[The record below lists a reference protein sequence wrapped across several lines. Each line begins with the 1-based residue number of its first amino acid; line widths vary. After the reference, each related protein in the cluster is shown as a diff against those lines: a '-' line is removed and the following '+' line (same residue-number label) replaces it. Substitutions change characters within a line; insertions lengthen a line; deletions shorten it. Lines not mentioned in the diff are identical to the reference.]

1 MTAYGGYVD
10 WAFEA
15 LLPVSPFWTFINVH
29 PACERVVSLII
40 TVPLGIC
47 AGSVPVMK
55 VVVPLTCP
63 PLLAEIALIMYGC
76 CACIPIT
83 STLWLVTRVLSAI
96 SHWRLPAP
104 NWTVELA
111 AWSVV

>member
-29 PACERVVSLII
+29 PACERVVSSII

-47 AGSVPVMK
+47 DGSVPVMK
-55 VVVPLTCP
+55 VVVPLAWP
-63 PLLAEIALIMYGC
+63 PLFAEIALIMYC
-76 CACIPIT
+76 VCACMPIT
-83 STLWLVTRVLSAI
+83 STLWLVTRVVSFV
-96 SHWRLPAP
+96 SHCRLPEP
-104 NWTVELA
+104 NCTVEFA
-111 AWSVV
+111 A